1 MTVPG
6 AGRAAGPGSRMP
18 AMHLRG
24 IVLPAGEPGELW
36 VADGVICA
44 DPVPAAP
51 TVCDGG
57 YIVPGLVDA
66 HCHIGIGPQG
76 AASLAEA
83 AAQAVTD
90 RDAGILLIRDCGSPI
105 DTRPLQSREDLPR
118 IIRAGRHLARPKRY
132 IATIGVELD
141 EPELL
146 PNAVREQATAGDGWV
161 KLIGDWIDRSTG
173 DLSPLW
179 PDDVLADAVAAAHD
193 AGARVTAHVFG
204 ADALPGLI
212 AAGIDC
218 IEHGTGLSEDTIT
231 EMAARGTALVPT
243 LINIETFPAI
253 ADRAAK
259 YPRYAAHMRA
269 LHARVRDTI
278 GAAIEAGIPIYAG
291 SDAGGG
297 IQHGRLVDEIVAL
310 RTAGLTGAQA
320 LAAASWAAR
329 DWLGVPGL
337 VPGAPADLLVTR
349 TDPRLEPDT
358 LRHPQLLILGGR
370 AVGTA
375 GPGEQWN
382 PASPAAMRRSI

>member
-1 MTVPG
+1 MTVPDG
-6 AGRAAGPGSRMP
+6 GPDSGHVAGLAGRGP

-44 DPVPAAP
+44 GPVAGAT

-57 YIVPGLVDA
+57 YILPGLVDA
-66 HCHIGIGPQG
+66 HCHIGIGPRG
-76 AASLAEA
+76 AASLSEA
-83 AAQAVTD
+83 AAQAVID
-90 RDAGILLIRDCGSPI
+90 RDAGTLLIRDCGSPI
-105 DTRPLQSREDLPR
+105 DTRPLQTRDDLPR

-132 IATIGVELD
+132 IPTIGVELD
-141 EPELL
+141 EPGLL
-146 PNAVREQATAGDGWV
+146 PNAVRDQAAAGDGWV
-161 KLIGDWIDRSTG
+161 KLVGDWIDRSTG
-173 DLSPLW
+173 DLAPLW
-179 PDDVLADAVAAAHD
+179 PDDVLAEAVAAAHD

-212 AAGIDC
+212 GAGIDC
-218 IEHGTGLSEDTIT
+218 IEHGTGLSADTIAA
-231 EMAARGTALVPT
+231 MAARGTALVPT

-269 LHARVRDTI
+269 LHAHVRDTV

-297 IQHGRLVDEIVAL
+297 IRHGRLVDEIVAL

-337 VPGAPADLLVTR
+337 VAGAPADLLVTR
-349 TDPRLEPDT
+349 TDPRLDPDA
-358 LRHPQLLILGGR
+358 LRHPELLLLRGCIL
-370 AVGTA
+370 GTA
-375 GPGEQWN
+375 GLREQWQR
-382 PASPAAMRRSI
+382 A